1 MLHAAIETS
10 YNSIIAELEAG
21 KIEIKEKDEVYRIKR
36 GMLVVHQNEQNTD
49 FDFWRA
55 IIPDEVTVKIFILTE
70 LHSIPYSLH
79 PGIQRTL
86 QKVKKHF
93 FWKGMTGN
101 VREYVESCPVCQV
114 EKTDHTLGRGNL
126 QSTSI
131 PEKKW
136 LEVSVDFVTDL
147 PSDEK

>member
-1 MLHAAIETS
+1 M
-10 YNSIIAELEAG
+10 
-21 KIEIKEKDEVYRIKR
+21 
-36 GMLVVHQNEQNTD
+36 
-49 FDFWRA
+49 
-55 IIPDEVTVKIFILTE
+55 TE
-70 LHSIPYSLH
+70 LHAIPYSLH

-101 VREYVESCPVCQV
+101 VSQYVESCPVCQV

-131 PEKKW
+131 PDKEM
-136 LEVSVDFVTDL
+136 V
-147 PSDEK
+147 